1 MARAIIS
8 DGLGITHPCCGVAH
22 CTEPL
27 ENVKRDRFCPGHQY
41 RLNVCA
47 IEGCE
52 QDVST
57 GYLTCEDAAHRAL
70 EQKRQLRNKANF
82 QLRPQLQKVTTSN
95 PSNPPLDEEV
105 TQFLQAEGEPVD
117 EGVEETLLPAEPSQ
131 ETSGCPQKPES
142 GNRRVTGRFGRRQT
156 HNEQL
161 MVRPCGMII
170 ARATFFGSETVPQTV
185 VSILRNSLE

>member
-1 MARAIIS
+1 M
-8 DGLGITHPCCGVAH
+8 AH

-41 RLNVCA
+41 RLKVCA

-52 QDVST
+52 QGVST
-57 GYLTCEDAAHRAL
+57 GYLTCDVPTHRAL

-82 QLRPQLQKVTTSN
+82 QMRPQLQKTATSN

-105 TQFLQAEGEPVD
+105 TQSLHAEGEPLD
-117 EGVEETLLPAEPSQ
+117 EGLEDTFLPTDSAS
-131 ETSGCPQKPES
+131 CPQKPES
-142 GNRRVTGRFGRRQT
+142 GIRRVTGRFGRRQT

-185 VSILRNSLE
+185 VSTLKVNWNCIVQT